1 MVLYNSYKETIL
13 IIFILIKN
21 LVKTDHTFKEASGR
35 FWSNQH
41 MKIVFI
47 SGSHS
52 KQLKVASLILS
63 LASVLLIATN
73 KHF

>member
-1 MVLYNSYKETIL
+1 MVLYNSHEETIL

-41 MKIVFI
+41 MKTVFL
-47 SGSHS
+47 S
-52 KQLKVASLILS
+52 VAPIQ
-63 LASVLLIATN
+63 N
-73 KHF
+73 N